1 MTTTDDITT
10 QADATSDDVEDSTS
24 VTAAKTDPEKTATDK
39 RTPAAETKDA
49 SDQGKSISVRTLLR
63 VGGALLVVVAVA
75 VTIGVLSWRLHTESS
90 ANSDI
95 AAAAANDERAE
106 QIALDYA
113 TGAAEMNFQ
122 DPVAWRERLTQG
134 TTPELGNRL
143 TQAATSMEQLITPL
157 QWTSTSQPITAKVE
171 SSSGGLY
178 DVIAFVN
185 VLTKNS
191 QSPSGIESTATYKM
205 TIDSNQDWMIT
216 EISGIDSALD
226 GGEAAPAQPA
236 PPATEGE

>member
-10 QADATSDDVEDSTS
+10 QPDTASDDTDEANLE
-24 VTAAKTDPEKTATDK
+24 AAEKSAIEKTAKASASGADDT
-39 RTPAAETKDA
+39 
-49 SDQGKSISVRTLLR
+49 SDQGRSISVRTLLR
-63 VGGALLVVVAVA
+63 VGGTLLVVVVVA
-75 VTIGVLSWRLHTESS
+75 VTIGVLSWRLHSESS
-90 ANSDI
+90 ANTAI
-95 AAAAANDERAE
+95 TEAAANDERAE

-134 TTPELGNRL
+134 TTSELGNRL

-157 QWTSTSQPITAKVE
+157 QWTSTAQPITAKVE

-185 VLTKNS
+185 VLTKNA

-205 TIDSNQDWMIT
+205 TIDGNQDWVIT

-226 GGEAAPAQPA
+226 GGDAAPA
-236 PPATEGE
+236 PPTTEGE